1 VGALLLALLYL
12 ATAAA
17 LAAAP
22 PAVGRRRA
30 SPWVAAALGLIPLAF
45 TASGFLPGRALT
57 PTPLLAGVP
66 PWADPARV
74 AAIDAGSSGANPLL
88 LDPVSQMIPWRRAAR
103 DGLLFDPGQGGGAA
117 LLGNGQ
123 SAALYPTEVA
133 ARALSPFRAVTYSQ
147 AARLL
152 VAVWGMFWLA
162 RALALAELPALL
174 AAAVFAGSGF
184 LQLWRLHPHSLTAA
198 TVPWIAL
205 AALVAVRRPGP
216 GAAVAL
222 AAAGAVGLAAGHPET
237 LLHGVLFALLV
248 AVPVA
253 VAGRRRPRGGLGR
266 GAATGVAA
274 AVLAFLLAAPLLLP
288 FVANLRVSAEWA
300 GREDRR
306 RQTEV
311 PLGAAVERLA
321 PAAAQLALGDPR
333 RKTWEGPENLAELGG
348 GAVGA
353 ATLAAAALAF
363 AGGTGPRARRRR
375 RLALLLVAVG
385 VVGLLVGAHFPLLSK
400 PFGWLPVL
408 RDSLLK
414 RLALWWVLAAALLAG
429 LGAEAAGLGAMF
441 RGRRRWPADGA
452 GKAGNELERVGGPGG
467 VVAAEDGLG
476 RVDESS
482 ADGPGGM
489 EGAAGTRLGE
499 LEQVGGARSAP
510 SGHGETRASVA
521 SAGATGRAARRV
533 RARTL
538 LASASVVALAVALAA
553 AFAPAPERLRIL

>member
-222 AAAGAVGLAAGHPET
+222 VAAGAVGLAAGHPET

-266 GAATGVAA
+266 GAATGAVA

-288 FVANLRVSAEWA
+288 VVTRAGVDPIQFSAIIATNLGMGLITPPTAPILYFAALIGKANLATMLKPSLVFVLFAYLPVVLL
-300 GREDRR
+300 
-306 RQTEV
+306 TTFV
-311 PLGAAVERLA
+311 PGLA
-321 PAAAQLALGDPR
+321 M
-333 RKTWEGPENLAELGG
+333 
-348 GAVGA
+348 
-353 ATLAAAALAF
+353 
-363 AGGTGPRARRRR
+363 
-375 RLALLLVAVG
+375 
-385 VVGLLVGAHFPLLSK
+385 
-400 PFGWLPVL
+400 WLP
-408 RDSLLK
+408 
-414 RLALWWVLAAALLAG
+414 RLILG
-429 LGAEAAGLGAMF
+429 L
-441 RGRRRWPADGA
+441 
-452 GKAGNELERVGGPGG
+452 
-467 VVAAEDGLG
+467 
-476 RVDESS
+476 
-482 ADGPGGM
+482 
-489 EGAAGTRLGE
+489 
-499 LEQVGGARSAP
+499 
-510 SGHGETRASVA
+510 
-521 SAGATGRAARRV
+521 
-533 RARTL
+533 
-538 LASASVVALAVALAA
+538 
-553 AFAPAPERLRIL
+553 